1 MFRKPVSHNRFPQ
14 DEKRKKKNTK
24 KTPSPNNFLQ
34 SGLKENSNNI
44 AEDWIKQQT
53 ATTTACEFSP
63 KSENCQLLPFADNY
77 QLATKN
83 THPPY

>member
-14 DEKRKKKNTK
+14 DEKRKKKI
-24 KTPSPNNFLQ
+24 
-34 SGLKENSNNI
+34 LKNPHPQIIFCNLASNKNSSNI
-44 AEDWIKQQT
+44 AVDWIKQQT